1 MRNAFHPD
9 KPATF
14 AIARDCIVTRGTLTT
29 NDIVN
34 AESLCRLTLSP
45 EFRVGK
51 GASTAR
57 SLMWKEYAWKLGSNS
72 QAPRRTCGLRTRVTA
87 AVAFLDLC
95 FCQVWVRGEKA
106 SKETTQLIL

>member
-1 MRNAFHPD
+1 MRNVFHPD

-34 AESLCRLTLSP
+34 AESPCRLTLSP

-57 SLMWKEYAWKLGSNS
+57 SLMWKEYAWKLGSDS
-72 QAPRRTCGLRTRVTA
+72 GATRRTDADG
-87 AVAFLDLC
+87 
-95 FCQVWVRGEKA
+95 RG
-106 SKETTQLIL
+106 